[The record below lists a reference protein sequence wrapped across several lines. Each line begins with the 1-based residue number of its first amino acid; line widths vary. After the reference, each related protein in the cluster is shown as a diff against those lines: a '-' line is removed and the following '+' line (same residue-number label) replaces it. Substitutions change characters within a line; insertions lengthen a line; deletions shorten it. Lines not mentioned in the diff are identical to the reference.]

1 SCFTQPV
8 GFVFGNAG
16 VGAGHIYGPRYQDW
30 DMSFAKAVHITEHTQ
45 LQFQASFFNIF
56 NHVNYQ
62 TPDTN
67 VQDSSFGTISNDFLP
82 RMGQLGMVFSF

>member
-1 SCFTQPV
+1 V
-8 GFVFGNAG
+8 GYVFGNAT
-16 VGAGHIYGPRYQDW
+16 VGAGHISGPRYQDW
-30 DMSFAKAVHITEHTQ
+30 DMTFSKAVHVTEGVQ

-67 VQDSSFGTISNDFLP
+67 QPDSNFGVVSNDFLP
-82 RMGQLGMVFSF
+82 RMGQLGMTLSF

>member
-1 SCFTQPV
+1 
-8 GFVFGNAG
+8 
-16 VGAGHIYGPRYQDW
+16 
-30 DMSFAKAVHITEHTQ
+30 MQ

-67 VQDSSFGTISNDFLP
+67 QQDSTFGVVSNDFLP
-82 RMGQLGMVFSF
+82 RMGQLGMTFSF